1 MICFSPL
8 MACCRRASS
17 DNASMRNRTPL
28 VSVGMAGVRN
38 SGEIP
43 LCLLMEDDVDTGSTL
58 VRPVEIHHR
67 AQELRPIWN
76 LREMV
81 EKCSYQGMKLRD
93 DIALWNSRL
102 CCGVVSE
109 EQQKLPNLLLHAIF
123 RIGEI
128 VPDGPTVLSP
138 QTPKSWS
145 NVFPDRKMPSPS
157 RRSIHHAPF
166 RSLFKQKT
174 GQHP

>member
-1 MICFSPL
+1 
-8 MACCRRASS
+8 
-17 DNASMRNRTPL
+17 
-28 VSVGMAGVRN
+28 
-38 SGEIP
+38 
-43 LCLLMEDDVDTGSTL
+43 MEDDVDTGSTL

-128 VPDGPTVLSP
+128 VPDGTTVLSP

-145 NVFPDRKMPSPS
+145 NVFPTGKSPPQVDAQFITHHFGVCS
-157 RRSIHHAPF
+157 NKKPASILSGCRPV
-166 RSLFKQKT
+166 
-174 GQHP
+174 